1 MGAQFLLEMRAR
13 RSRRALSISAMYS
26 ASTTG
31 ADIAAEN
38 LLLCGSRGSE
48 AGRYSETCNIAEMIR
63 KLEIPTK
70 HGCSGDVS

>member
-1 MGAQFLLEMRAR
+1 MVAMRRTYARRSMMGAQFLLEMRAR

-38 LLLCGSRGSE
+38 WLLRGSRGNE
-48 AGRYSETCNIAEMIR
+48 AAAAVGQETGQQ
-63 KLEIPTK
+63 L
-70 HGCSGDVS
+70 